1 MKAIRDPNSIL
12 ARGLARLRAEFELP
26 TGFPPEVLKDAQA
39 AAKRRPGPQSH
50 RDRTDLPF
58 VTLDPASST
67 DLDQAFHI
75 ERLGADILLFYAIAD
90 VPWFVEHGSALADEA
105 WRRGMTVY
113 LPDGKA
119 RLYPEAI
126 AEGAASLL
134 PDGPRPAVVFVV
146 RVSPEGASRIDA
158 VERATIRS
166 RAKLAYET
174 ATEADMPA
182 AERERGA
189 ARVDP
194 PEQELQAVGDGRFAL
209 SFRPRRQVEQQN
221 AALSMAANLAVAQ
234 LFIEHRTGLFR
245 VMKEPDRADVARLRA
260 QAAAL
265 RIDWAETEPL
275 QVLER
280 RLDPDRPAEAAFM
293 LAIRR
298 AGNGASYAPYRAGE
312 TPWHAAIASSYAH
325 ATAPLR
331 RLADRYVVEA
341 ALALA
346 NGRGVPG
353 EVKDAFRKLP
363 RIMARAGSLAGRV
376 EASVLDLAEAV
387 MLRGREGETFD
398 AAVIATGN
406 GRITVQLA
414 ALPVLAKLG
423 GSDGMQGE
431 RLRLR
436 LDDVDTENGRLR
448 FSRA

>member
-1 MKAIRDPNSIL
+1 
-12 ARGLARLRAEFELP
+12 
-26 TGFPPEVLKDAQA
+26 
-39 AAKRRPGPQSH
+39 
-50 RDRTDLPF
+50 
-58 VTLDPASST
+58 
-67 DLDQAFHI
+67 
-75 ERLGADILLFYAIAD
+75 
-90 VPWFVEHGSALADEA
+90 VEPGSALADEA

-174 ATEADMPA
+174 ATEADMPDSFGELARRIDA